1 MDMAEWLYDY
11 ELDRMWVYLCLYVHS
26 VSLEYM

>member
-11 ELDRMWVYLCLYVHS
+11 ELDRMWVYFCMYVHS
-26 VSLEYM
+26 VSVYM